1 MAGRFQ
7 PPDMMD
13 FTNPAA
19 WPQWK
24 MRYERYA
31 VVAKLSKEDK
41 DIHVSTLIYCMGP
54 QAEQIFNSF
63 TFAAEGDKDDPAKVM
78 EKFDSHFVPK
88 RNVIFERAKFN
99 QRCQEAGENI
109 KTYVRAL
116 FDLAEHCEYGHK
128 KEDFI
133 RDRLVIGLL
142 DKDLSEQLQMH
153 VKLTLNSAIDSC

>member
-1 MAGRFQ
+1 
-7 PPDMMD
+7 
-13 FTNPAA
+13 
-19 WPQWK
+19 
-24 MRYERYA
+24 MRYERYT
-31 VVAKLSKEDK
+31 VVAKLSKDK
-41 DIHVSTLIYCMGP
+41 DIQVSTLIYCMGP

-78 EKFDSHFVPK
+78 EKFDSHFVLK

-109 KTYVRAL
+109 ETYVCAL
-116 FDLAEHCEYGHK
+116 FDLAEHCEYGDK

-142 DKDLSEQLQMH
+142 DKDIRTATDASQANSEFCHRFMPTSWISQNTKVTEHQQYWR
-153 VKLTLNSAIDSC
+153 SDPQE